1 MQSRILICQANKLR
15 NGVPVPRLRR
25 FSLRE
30 LFIAFTVAAVV
41 FGLIGY
47 ERYVVNQQASAIS
60 QIESLGGV
68 PLLVDYREHRAYTV
82 TPTQKPR
89 FTFLNYIFGKDY
101 FIYAPVIDL
110 TGESLDGDKVRSM
123 IPYIKQLRMKEGMN
137 ESGKTNVCLSM
148 SPALYTDSQLMSDI
162 ERQLPNCKVL
172 RPVPGARGGYQ

>member
-1 MQSRILICQANKLR
+1 
-15 NGVPVPRLRR
+15 VPRLRR
-25 FSLRE
+25 FSLRA
-30 LFIAFTVAAVV
+30 LFAAITAAAIA

-47 ERYVVNQQASAIS
+47 ERFIVSQQAHAIA
-60 QIESLGGV
+60 QIEKLGGV

-110 TGESLDGDKVRSM
+110 TGNSLNGDNVRSM
-123 IPYIKQLRMKEGMN
+123 IPYIKQLRMKEGIN
-137 ESGKTNVCLSM
+137 VAEKTNICLSM

-162 ERQLPNCKVL
+162 ERELPNCMVL
-172 RPVPGARGGYQ
+172 RPVPGAKGPYQ